1 MTTTAASGDVR
12 ARLASRTPKVV
23 GEDALQKIR
32 DKIAEV
38 RDLDKDIAD
47 LNERLSYKLAARKV
61 IREKDLPDLMKQY
74 KVNSIQLAAK
84 GNLPA
89 YDATLDTE
97 YYAGLPKSA
106 TPEQREAGF
115 KFLVEVWKV
124 PDIIKNAVSLKFG
137 AGDHKRV
144 KQLLTLLR
152 KNKFSD
158 YENDVSVHSGTLTAE
173 LRRRVKAGNI
183 PSPADLA
190 KIGGYVHEVVNTEP
204 VKKD

>member
-1 MTTTAASGDVR
+1 MTTAASDDVR
-12 ARLASRTPKVV
+12 ARLAKRPTKVV
-23 GEDALQKIR
+23 SEDALKKIR

-38 RDLDKDIAD
+38 RGLDREIAD
-47 LNERLSYKLAARKV
+47 LTERLAEKQAALRA
-61 IREKDLPDLMKQY
+61 IREKDLTDLMKEH
-74 KVNSIQLAAK
+74 KVESITLAAA

-89 YDATLDTE
+89 YVAELATE
-97 YYAGLPKSA
+97 YYAGLPKKA

-124 PDIIKNAVSLKFG
+124 PDIIKNEVSLSFG

-152 KNKFSD
+152 KNKFKD
-158 YENDVSVHSGTLTAE
+158 FENEVSVHSGTLTAE
-173 LRRRVKAGNI
+173 LRRRVRAGDI

-190 KIGGYVHEVVNTEP
+190 KIGGYVREVVNTEP